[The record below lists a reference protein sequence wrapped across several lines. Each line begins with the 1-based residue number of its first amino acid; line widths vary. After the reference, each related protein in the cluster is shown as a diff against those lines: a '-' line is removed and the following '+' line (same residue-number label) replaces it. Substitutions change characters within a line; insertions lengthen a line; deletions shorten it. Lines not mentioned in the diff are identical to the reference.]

1 MSLQQVVALRI
12 VQVYIITRI
21 GFWAATLGLADV
33 GPKEAKIASVL
44 FALVGDMI
52 AAVAAW
58 YIARSNRTLVPPK
71 IQGYFLL
78 VAALALFLSP
88 VWLLLGTP
96 LVLDALMVLGIWRIW
111 RYRPKQA

>member
-1 MSLQQVVALRI
+1 MGLQQVVALRL
-12 VQVYIITRI
+12 VQVYLIARL
-21 GFWAATLGLADV
+21 GFWATSLALADV
-33 GPKEAKIASVL
+33 GREEARIASVF
-44 FALVGDMI
+44 FALVANVV

-58 YIARSNRTLVPPK
+58 YITRVNRTLVPPRT
-71 IQGYFLL
+71 QGYFLL

-96 LVLDALMVLGIWRIW
+96 LVLDGLMVLGIWRIW